1 MGLPWKGQSYFT
13 VSGDER
19 STCLDEKLPL
29 IGKNQLPASLRKI
42 YILSAKHATSYT
54 QVNVL
59 EILFIF
65 ILKCKISGRY
75 VGNTKAL
82 PVQMKSPLGLVNVFH
97 FILY

>member
-1 MGLPWKGQSYFT
+1 MF
-13 VSGDER
+13 R
-19 STCLDEKLPL
+19 
-29 IGKNQLPASLRKI
+29 RKI
-42 YILSAKHATSYT
+42 TFDREEPTSCLT
-54 QVNVL
+54 SQNKVNVL